1 VVIPLSDKDA
11 KDLQRWNNEQENQ
24 RRINTRG
31 SKATRRSAV
40 PGLRDLNKML
50 RERPF
55 GAGSGQSSASTEK
68 PLMVSREKDRFG
80 KYKNVPVG
88 LPEGQRNLINSI
100 KFDKFGDA
108 VVNGRYA
115 PELTNT
121 LKSMIKGTLQ
131 VPSSGLPT
139 GAIFTE
145 PPQALDTG
153 RRSNLP
159 TGVIGYDSAGRPI
172 MSKSMAPRS
181 TTPFIADGVRVTDSL
196 LRNYITQL
204 EKNSGV
210 TGTTPFSSRQLG
222 PELYNRL
229 FGSAETQ
236 TVRNPMK
243 REPTVINVRK
253 LAANAYEGEK
263 FTVKNLPKDAIYV
276 GRAYSKGK
284 YQLQGTPYGNPYR
297 VGPDGQLD
305 EVLSKYETWA
315 RNKLAANPK
324 WLDPL
329 VGKDLVDWCEPGKCH
344 ADVLKKL
351 VKEKVGDFE
360 RVPLT
365 GKTQLSNIEQSRA
378 RLKQLQD
385 LKKSV
390 GGGNLS
396 RAEAAELSRLQETIR
411 KATTL
416 DPTLTEVLNTRTIDD
431 DISDPLIKKDIQKI
445 KIQSGGATGADTE
458 WARVASKFGMSTTAH
473 GFQGMKVGGGTP
485 EIYTPEQLKQ
495 NDAFIKTV
503 NEKHLNR
510 IFPMKPTQYRDV
522 QATEY
527 ANNLIRRNF
536 YQVQNADAVIA
547 IGRFKNGKVDG
558 GSGWAAY
565 MGIEQNKPVYVF
577 DQEKNK
583 WFEWKNGK
591 FVQTNLNQV
600 KSFTN
605 FAGIGSRNINANGIR
620 AIENYMN
627 KVSDSVNVLP
637 KNSGIVSEKTKP
649 ETKVSIK
656 NIGDT
661 KAPGI
666 YTDGKYNPKVTYNAI
681 QAIIKMNESAK
692 YRQVIG
698 RQGGIRIGNVFVAV
712 EDMQQ
717 LAKSIPTG
725 QKVIYNKKGNPTIKP
740 TSKPGG
746 GAFFGIVGKV
756 IGPLSI
762 AAFFSELVT
771 LSQGREL
778 NPYADINPQDVLK

>member
-1 VVIPLSDKDA
+1 
-11 KDLQRWNNEQENQ
+11 
-24 RRINTRG
+24 
-31 SKATRRSAV
+31 
-40 PGLRDLNKML
+40 
-50 RERPF
+50 
-55 GAGSGQSSASTEK
+55 
-68 PLMVSREKDRFG
+68 MVSRQKDRFG
-80 KYKNVPVG
+80 KYQNVPVG
-88 LPEGQRNLINSI
+88 LPKGERNLINSI
-100 KFDKFGDA
+100 KFDKYGDA
-108 VVNGRYA
+108 IVNGRVA

-159 TGVIGYDSAGRPI
+159 TGVLGYDKLGRPI
-172 MSKSMAPRS
+172 MSKSMPPRS

-196 LRNYITQL
+196 LRTYITQL

-229 FGSAETQ
+229 FGTEQASRDFVKVEGGNQGKGTPMGDAKDIQMRRIANSAIVELENIDSQNKITARASGAVGKTSSETSLLQLGPAKDDLSGKTIMLARNGKLSGQPLRPETVAQITQAAQSGAKFVVGDMPGVDSEFIKLLDKLKAPYTIYYTGNKPRIQPTTPLTGQ
-236 TVRNPMK
+236 TAAVQGPVNPMK

-253 LAANAYEGEK
+253 LAANLYEGEK

-284 YQLQGTPYGNPYR
+284 YQLQGSPYGNPYR

-360 RVPLT
+360 RAPLT
-365 GKTQLSNIEQSRA
+365 GKTQLSDIEQSRA
-378 RLKQLQD
+378 RLKQLED

-396 RAEAAELSRLQETIR
+396 RREAAELSRLKETIR
-411 KATTL
+411 KATTV
-416 DPTLTEVLNTRTIDD
+416 DPTLTDMPEE
-431 DISDPLIKKDIQKI
+431 SASKI
-445 KIQSGGATGADTE
+445 KVSNPE
-458 WARVASKFGMSTTAH
+458 E
-473 GFQGMKVGGGTP
+473 FQKM
-485 EIYTPEQLKQ
+485 
-495 NDAFIKTV
+495 
-503 NEKHLNR
+503 
-510 IFPMKPTQYRDV
+510 
-522 QATEY
+522 
-527 ANNLIRRNF
+527 RN
-536 YQVQNADAVIA
+536 
-547 IGRFKNGKVDG
+547 RFKELDTIMKTKGLAGAELAEYERLEQSIRSVRTEATQRPDITSDKPGKV
-558 GSGWAAY
+558 
-565 MGIEQNKPVYVF
+565 
-577 DQEKNK
+577 
-583 WFEWKNGK
+583 
-591 FVQTNLNQV
+591 
-600 KSFTN
+600 
-605 FAGIGSRNINANGIR
+605 
-620 AIENYMN
+620 
-627 KVSDSVNVLP
+627 
-637 KNSGIVSEKTKP
+637 VSEKTKP

-666 YTDGKYNPKVTYNAI
+666 YTDGKYNSQVTYNAI
-681 QAIIKMNESAK
+681 QTIIKMNESAK

-698 RQGGIRIGNVFVAV
+698 RQGGIRVGKVFVSV

-717 LAKSIPTG
+717 LAKTMPTG
-725 QKVIYNKKGNPTIKP
+725 QEVIYNKKGNPTIKP
-740 TSKPGG
+740 NSKAGSGG
-746 GAFFGIVGKV
+746 MFGILNKV
-756 IGPLSI
+756 IGPLSL
-762 AAFFSELVT
+762 ALWFGEVVRLT
-771 LSQGREL
+771 KEWKR
-778 NPYADINPQDVLK
+778 NPYSNINPNDFLK

>member
-1 VVIPLSDKDA
+1 MIPLSDKDA
-11 KDLQRWNNEQENQ
+11 KDLQRWNNEQEDQ

-131 VPSSGLPT
+131 VPGSGLPT

-145 PPQALDTG
+145 PPQALNTG
-153 RRSNLP
+153 QRSNLP
-159 TGVIGYDSAGRPI
+159 TGVIGYDASGRPI

-196 LRNYITQL
+196 LRTYITQL

-222 PELYNRL
+222 PELYERL
-229 FGSAETQ
+229 FSSPKTSKTVFVFGSNLEGVHGKGAALEAAQ
-236 TVRNPMK
+236 KYGAVR
-243 REPTVINVRK
+243 
-253 LAANAYEGEK
+253 GQG
-263 FTVKNLPKDAIYV
+263 V
-276 GRAYSKGK
+276 G
-284 YQLQGTPYGNPYR
+284 LQGQSYAIPTKSTPYKTLDLPEIKKYVNEFLDFARKNPDTKFNLTAIGTGLAGLKPNQIAPLFADAPEN
-297 VGPDGQLD
+297 VIKPKEFGG
-305 EVLSKYETWA
+305 TGWA
-315 RNKLAANPK
+315 MP
-324 WLDPL
+324 
-329 VGKDLVDWCEPGKCH
+329 
-344 ADVLKKL
+344 
-351 VKEKVGDFE
+351 
-360 RVPLT
+360 T

-396 RAEAAELSRLQETIR
+396 RREAAELSRLKETIR
-411 KATTL
+411 KATTV
-416 DPTLTEVLNTRTIDD
+416 DPTLTDMPEE
-431 DISDPLIKKDIQKI
+431 SASKI
-445 KIQSGGATGADTE
+445 KVSNPE
-458 WARVASKFGMSTTAH
+458 E
-473 GFQGMKVGGGTP
+473 FQKM
-485 EIYTPEQLKQ
+485 
-495 NDAFIKTV
+495 
-503 NEKHLNR
+503 
-510 IFPMKPTQYRDV
+510 
-522 QATEY
+522 
-527 ANNLIRRNF
+527 RN
-536 YQVQNADAVIA
+536 
-547 IGRFKNGKVDG
+547 RFKELDTIMKTKGLAGAELAEYERLEQSIRSVRTEATQRPGITSDKPGK
-558 GSGWAAY
+558 
-565 MGIEQNKPVYVF
+565 
-577 DQEKNK
+577 
-583 WFEWKNGK
+583 
-591 FVQTNLNQV
+591 
-600 KSFTN
+600 
-605 FAGIGSRNINANGIR
+605 
-620 AIENYMN
+620 
-627 KVSDSVNVLP
+627 
-637 KNSGIVSEKTKP
+637 IVSEKTKP

-666 YTDGKYNPKVTYNAI
+666 YTDGKYNPKVTLAAVD
-681 QAIIKMNESAK
+681 AIIKMSGNAK

-717 LAKSIPTG
+717 LAKSVPAG
-725 QKVIYNKKGNPTIKP
+725 QTITYDKKGNPMIKP

-746 GAFFGIVGKV
+746 GAFFGIAGKLL
-756 IGPLSI
+756 GPLSVI
-762 AAFFSELVT
+762 AQLGDLARLAREWSSENRKVPI
-771 LSQGREL
+771 S
-778 NPYADINPQDVLK
+778 

>member
-1 VVIPLSDKDA
+1 MVIPLSDKDA
-11 KDLQRWNNEQENQ
+11 KDLQRWNNEQEDQ

-31 SKATRRSAV
+31 SKATRPSAV
-40 PGLRDLNKML
+40 PGLRDLNKLM

-55 GAGSGQSSASTEK
+55 GAGSGQSSASIEK
-68 PLMVSREKDRFG
+68 PLMVSRQKDRFG
-80 KYKNVPVG
+80 KYQNVPVG
-88 LPEGQRNLINSI
+88 MAEGQRNLINSI
-100 KFDKFGDA
+100 KFDKYGDV

-131 VPSSGLPT
+131 VPGSGLPT

-159 TGVIGYDSAGRPI
+159 TGVIGYDAAGRPI
-172 MSKSMAPRS
+172 MSKGMAPRS

-196 LRNYITQL
+196 LRTYITQL

-210 TGTTPFSSRQLG
+210 TGTAPFSSRQLG

-236 TVRNPMK
+236 TVRDPMK

-284 YQLQGTPYGNPYR
+284 YQLQGSPYGNPYR

-305 EVLSKYETWA
+305 EVLNKYETWA
-315 RNKLAANPK
+315 RNKLTANPK

-351 VKEKVGDFE
+351 VKEKVGEFE
-360 RVPLT
+360 RAPLT
-365 GKTQLSNIEQSRA
+365 GKTQLSDIEQSRA

-396 RAEAAELSRLQETIR
+396 RREAAELSRLQETIR
-411 KATTL
+411 KATTV
-416 DPTLTEVLNTRTIDD
+416 DPTLTDMPDE
-431 DISDPLIKKDIQKI
+431 
-445 KIQSGGATGADTE
+445 
-458 WARVASKFGMSTTAH
+458 RV
-473 GFQGMKVGGGTP
+473 VRL
-485 EIYTPEQLKQ
+485 E
-495 NDAFIKTV
+495 D
-503 NEKHLNR
+503 
-510 IFPMKPTQYRDV
+510 KP
-522 QATEY
+522 
-527 ANNLIRRNF
+527 
-536 YQVQNADAVIA
+536 
-547 IGRFKNGKVDG
+547 GKV
-558 GSGWAAY
+558 
-565 MGIEQNKPVYVF
+565 
-577 DQEKNK
+577 
-583 WFEWKNGK
+583 
-591 FVQTNLNQV
+591 
-600 KSFTN
+600 
-605 FAGIGSRNINANGIR
+605 
-620 AIENYMN
+620 
-627 KVSDSVNVLP
+627 
-637 KNSGIVSEKTKP
+637 VSEKTKP

-666 YTDGKYNPKVTYNAI
+666 YTDGKYNSQVTYNVI
-681 QAIIKMNESAK
+681 QAIIKAKESAK
-692 YRQVIG
+692 FQQVLT
-698 RQGGIRIGNVFVAV
+698 RQGGIRVGKVFVSV
-712 EDMQQ
+712 DDMQQ
-717 LAKSIPTG
+717 LARSIPADTEVVYSK
-725 QKVIYNKKGNPTIKP
+725 QGNPTIKP
-740 TSKPGG
+740 RTTGG
-746 GAFFGIVGKV
+746 GTFGIAGKLL
-756 IGPLSI
+756 GPLSVI
-762 AAFFSELVT
+762 AGLGDIARLAKEFT
-771 LSQGREL
+771 NTNREV
-778 NPYADINPQDVLK
+778 PIK

>member
-1 VVIPLSDKDA
+1 
-11 KDLQRWNNEQENQ
+11 
-24 RRINTRG
+24 
-31 SKATRRSAV
+31 
-40 PGLRDLNKML
+40 
-50 RERPF
+50 
-55 GAGSGQSSASTEK
+55 
-68 PLMVSREKDRFG
+68 
-80 KYKNVPVG
+80 
-88 LPEGQRNLINSI
+88 
-100 KFDKFGDA
+100 
-108 VVNGRYA
+108 
-115 PELTNT
+115 
-121 LKSMIKGTLQ
+121 
-131 VPSSGLPT
+131 
-139 GAIFTE
+139 
-145 PPQALDTG
+145 
-153 RRSNLP
+153 
-159 TGVIGYDSAGRPI
+159 
-172 MSKSMAPRS
+172 
-181 TTPFIADGVRVTDSL
+181 L
-196 LRNYITQL
+196 LRTYITQL

-222 PELYNRL
+222 PELYERL
-229 FGSAETQ
+229 FTSPTASQKEVFVFGSNEQGIHGKGAALEAREKYGAVKGQGVGLQGQSYAIPTKSTPYKTLDLPEIKKYVDDFLDFARKNPDTKFNLTAIGTGLAGLKPNQVAPLFADAPENVIKPKEFGGTGWTMSGQ
-236 TVRNPMK
+236 TVRDPMK

-276 GRAYSKGK
+276 GRAYNKGK
-284 YQLQGTPYGNPYR
+284 YQLAGSSYGNPYR
-297 VGPDGQLD
+297 VGPDGNLEQ
-305 EVLSKYETWA
+305 VLNKYEGWA
-315 RNKLAANPK
+315 RTQLAKNPQ

-329 VGKDLVDWCEPGKCH
+329 MGKDLVDWCEPGKCH

-360 RVPLT
+360 RAPLT
-365 GKTQLSNIEQSRA
+365 GKTQLSDIEQSRA

-396 RAEAAELSRLQETIR
+396 RREAAELSRLKETIR
-411 KATTL
+411 KATTV
-416 DPTLTEVLNTRTIDD
+416 DPTLTEVLDTRTIDD
-431 DISDPLIKKDIQKI
+431 EFNDPLRKKDIQRI
-445 KIQSGGATGADTE
+445 IIQSGGATGADTE
-458 WARVASKFGMSTTAH
+458 WARVASKFDMSTTAH

-485 EIYTPEQLKQ
+485 QIYTQQQLEQ

-510 IFPMKPTQYRDV
+510 IFPMQPGPNRDV
-522 QATEY
+522 SQTKY

-577 DQEKNK
+577 DQERNK
-583 WFEWKNGK
+583 WFEWKNGN

-605 FAGIGSRNINANGIR
+605 FAGIGSRNINANGIK

-666 YTDGKYNPKVTYNAI
+666 YTDGKYNSQVTYNVI
-681 QAIIKMNESAK
+681 QAMTKANESAK
-692 YRQVIG
+692 FRQVLT
-698 RQGGIRIGNVFVAV
+698 RQGGIRVGKVFVSV
-712 EDMQQ
+712 EDMRQ
-717 LAKSIPTG
+717 LAKSIPTDTE
-725 QKVIYNKKGNPTIKP
+725 VTYNKQGNPTVKP
-740 TSKPGG
+740 RTTGG
-746 GAFFGIVGKV
+746 GAFGIGGKAFGVLGIIATIGDIARLSKEWSTPRKV
-756 IGPLSI
+756 PIS
-762 AAFFSELVT
+762 
-771 LSQGREL
+771 
-778 NPYADINPQDVLK
+778 